1 MLDGQK
7 VYRLASKLAAYPGGD
22 AAMMDF
28 IGKNF
33 KHIKGKNPGKKSLTI
48 TIVIDATGKVR
59 TPCLVNKK
67 AAQADEAL
75 EKEIIRVFNA
85 MPPWEPAVL
94 NGEKTYMRIIM
105 PVQLWLD

>member
-1 MLDGQK
+1 MNRFRIYLFTLFLPLCVHAQQNSRDWNSDCIPKPDMLDGQK

-48 TIVIDATGKVR
+48 TIV
-59 TPCLVNKK
+59 
-67 AAQADEAL
+67 
-75 EKEIIRVFNA
+75 
-85 MPPWEPAVL
+85 
-94 NGEKTYMRIIM
+94 
-105 PVQLWLD
+105 